1 MSAGIAFGASFLQYL
16 LVFFVFIAV
25 VAVAVII
32 GVSIGKSR
40 AVKKEAEMAAVN
52 EQDEYSDGGEEAL

>member
-1 MSAGIAFGASFLQYL
+1 MSAGIAFGASFLSYL

-40 AVKKEAEMAAVN
+40 AAKKEAEMAAVN